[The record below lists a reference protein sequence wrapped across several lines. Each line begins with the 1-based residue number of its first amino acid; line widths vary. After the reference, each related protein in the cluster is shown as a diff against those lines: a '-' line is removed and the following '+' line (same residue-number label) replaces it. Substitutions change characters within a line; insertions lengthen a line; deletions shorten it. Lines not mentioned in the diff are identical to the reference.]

1 MDEKLKANDAVREQ
15 INEVLSQH
23 LTRLE
28 EISGYTADEAKA
40 KVLEKVPYA
49 TVDNIQEFE
58 ADFDDGRKEYE
69 GKLVYGKMEC
79 EFAIDAKTGEF
90 RDWDVD
96 NFSDCIR
103 CN

>member
-1 MDEKLKANDAVREQ
+1 MKKKSLASLLALALLG
-15 INEVLSQH
+15 ITALSGCAAGPEAG
-23 LTRLE
+23 L
-28 EISGYTADEAKA
+28 TADEAKA

>member
-1 MDEKLKANDAVREQ
+1 MRKKTLAILLIAVLLG
-15 INEVLSQH
+15 ITALSGCGTMKEAG
-23 LTRLE
+23 L
-28 EISGYTADEAKA
+28 TADEAKA

-79 EFAIDAKTGEF
+79 EFAIDAQTGEF